1 MHSEAD
7 DDGDGPEDKAKPPA
21 IDQAA
26 DPAPASAESNA
37 PPQALC
43 NELTQT
49 TEKLEMLRTVLFQV
63 EQAGADKVANTIR
76 QAIHAESKKL
86 MDVAHVPAE
95 VRRAFMDTH
104 EEAERRSLRKR
115 AYVERNLA
123 EDARAKQTL
132 KDLQREQ
139 QVLQDR
145 KAQLARAS
153 SVEESLSALKRWTA
167 ADFGQGH
174 PTGGTRAHAANRL
187 EVLERLRRRAPA
199 LPPDVAND
207 WGFFTRTWDSRRV
220 SMLRVCQK
228 GVFFFGGVPILQ
240 HDAEAA

>member
-1 MHSEAD
+1 M
-7 DDGDGPEDKAKPPA
+7 
-21 IDQAA
+21 
-26 DPAPASAESNA
+26 
-37 PPQALC
+37 
-43 NELTQT
+43 
-49 TEKLEMLRTVLFQV
+49 
-63 EQAGADKVANTIR
+63 
-76 QAIHAESKKL
+76 
-86 MDVAHVPAE
+86 
-95 VRRAFMDTH
+95 
-104 EEAERRSLRKR
+104 
-115 AYVERNLA
+115 
-123 EDARAKQTL
+123 KQTL
-132 KDLQREQ
+132 NDQQSEQ

-220 SMLRVCQK
+220 GMLRDCQK
-228 GVFFFGGVPILQ
+228 GGWGSQFLNMMLKLHEDMRSHPEGDTFAQWMRGEMSWEHFPRAPLRV
-240 HDAEAA
+240 